1 MSLDWIFLDHKGRT
15 RSGWRAIFFVAMFLL
30 AAVFIGSTIVLIGRY
45 LEFDLSRPGG
55 AMAATSSAS
64 LAAAVFAGWLSGKLL
79 EGLPYRALGLSLV
92 SGWIRNLLA
101 GIALGAATL
110 SLAVLVAMSFGGMS
124 FARSDADGFSVA
136 QTAVTSLLIFAV
148 AAAFEEVAFR
158 GYLMQTFFRSRLT
171 TFGIIFTS
179 LLFATVHNGNPEAS
193 WLSWLNTFLAGIWFA
208 VAYLKT
214 QSLWLPIGL
223 HLSWNWVQGALFG
236 IEVSGLTE
244 LAPAPLLRESDQ
256 GPAWLTGGNYGVE
269 AGVACTVALLVSTV
283 AVFVIPGI
291 RPPEE
296 RLEPA
301 DSPREQLKPSVS

>member
-1 MSLDWIFLDHKGRT
+1 
-15 RSGWRAIFFVAMFLL
+15 
-30 AAVFIGSTIVLIGRY
+30 
-45 LEFDLSRPGG
+45 
-55 AMAATSSAS
+55 MAATSSAS

-92 SGWIRNLLA
+92 SGWIRNLLV